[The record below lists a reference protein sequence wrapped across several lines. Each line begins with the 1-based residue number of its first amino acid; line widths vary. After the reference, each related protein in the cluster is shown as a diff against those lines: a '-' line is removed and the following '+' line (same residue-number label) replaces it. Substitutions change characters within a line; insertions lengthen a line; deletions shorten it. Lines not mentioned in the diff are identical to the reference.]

1 MVLDYSERKPV
12 CKNRP
17 RKQPAGIFIFMLVG
31 AVVTSFAAGL
41 LTGWLFFRPSGTNQ
55 AARQPL
61 AVAPNQKVN
70 GASLP
75 PTQAQPSGQEVPLTF
90 YQTLPHGG
98 KAVIGSGLNPKK
110 YDDSITKKSINQP
123 PSPVQQPQKTEASPV
138 EPRPD
143 EHSDRSV
150 QPVDATKH
158 AAPNEDKE
166 STVKKHPPVN
176 ATFSVQ
182 AVSSRD
188 KRDAEA
194 VKNRL
199 EAKGLAAYIVESKLA
214 DRGVWYR
221 VRLGRHLDQ
230 SEANELAAKAG
241 KGAIIIPE

>member
-12 CKNRP
+12 SKNRP
-17 RKQPAGIFIFMLVG
+17 RKQPAGIFIFILVG

-41 LTGWLFFRPSGTNQ
+41 LSGWLFFRPSGTKQ
-55 AARQPL
+55 AARQQL
-61 AVAPNQKVN
+61 ATAPNQNAN

-110 YDDSITKKSINQP
+110 YDDSGAKKPVNQP
-123 PSPVQQPQKTEASPV
+123 LSQVQPPRKTEASPV
-138 EPRPD
+138 EARPD

-150 QPVDATKH
+150 QPVDAAKH
-158 AAPNEDKE
+158 AAPKEDKE

-194 VKNRL
+194 IKNRL

-241 KGAIIIPE
+241 KGAIVIPE

>member
-1 MVLDYSERKPV
+1 MVLDYSERK
-12 CKNRP
+12 NRP
-17 RKQPAGIFIFMLVG
+17 RKRPAGIFIVMLVG

-41 LTGWLFFRPSGTNQ
+41 LGGWLLFRPSGTKQ
-55 AARQPL
+55 ALRQPL
-61 AVAPNQKVN
+61 AAAPTQNAN

-75 PTQAQPSGQEVPLTF
+75 TTQAQPSGQEVPLTF

-110 YDDSITKKSINQP
+110 YDDSGAKKPVNHP
-123 PSPVQQPQKTEASPV
+123 PSQVQQPRKTEASPV
-138 EPRPD
+138 EARPD
-143 EHSDRSV
+143 ERSDRSV
-150 QPVDATKH
+150 QPVDAAKH

-166 STVKKHPPVN
+166 STAKKHPPVN

-230 SEANELAAKAG
+230 SEAKELAAKAG
-241 KGAIIIPE
+241 KGAIVIPE

>member
-12 CKNRP
+12 SKNRP
-17 RKQPAGIFIFMLVG
+17 RKQPTGIFIFMFVG

-41 LTGWLFFRPSGTNQ
+41 LTGWLFFRPSGTKQ
-55 AARQPL
+55 APRQPL
-61 AVAPNQKVN
+61 AAAPTQNAN
-70 GASLP
+70 GASP
-75 PTQAQPSGQEVPLTF
+75 PTHAQPSGQDVPLTF

-110 YDDSITKKSINQP
+110 YDDSDTKKPVSQP
-123 PSPVQQPQKTEASPV
+123 PSQVQQPRKTEASPL
-138 EPRPD
+138 EARQD
-143 EHSDRSV
+143 EHSDLSV

-166 STVKKHPPVN
+166 NTGKKHPPVN

-182 AVSSRD
+182 AASSKD

-199 EAKGLAAYIVESKLA
+199 AAKGMAAYIVESKLA

-241 KGAIIIPE
+241 KGAIVIPE

>member
-12 CKNRP
+12 SKNRP
-17 RKQPAGIFIFMLVG
+17 RKQPAGIFIFILVG

-41 LTGWLFFRPSGTNQ
+41 LSGWLLFRPSGTKQ
-55 AARQPL
+55 ALRQPL
-61 AVAPNQKVN
+61 AAAPTQNAN
-70 GASLP
+70 GTSLP

-110 YDDSITKKSINQP
+110 YDDSGAKK
-123 PSPVQQPQKTEASPV
+123 PVNLPTSQAQQPRKTEVSPD
-138 EPRPD
+138 EARPD

-158 AAPNEDKE
+158 AAPYEDKE
-166 STVKKHPPVN
+166 STVKKHPSVN

-182 AVSSRD
+182 AASSKD

-194 VKNRL
+194 VKDRL
-199 EAKGLAAYIVESKLA
+199 AAKGLAAYIVESKLA

-221 VRLGRHLDQ
+221 VRLGKHLDQ